1 MKSELLGV
9 CFDRYMYR
17 NLETILL
24 ILSHDFFTL
33 QTMYTRVPHS
43 FHFDFL
49 LGRQKKLELRVPS
62 YVFFFHVLTMWT
74 HGSGSRNNSLDTFL
88 GAV

>member
-1 MKSELLGV
+1 M
-9 CFDRYMYR
+9 CFDRYMYG

-33 QTMYTRVPHS
+33 QTMYPRVHHS
-43 FHFDFL
+43 FHFDFV
-49 LGRQKKLELRVPS
+49 LGRQKKLELRV
-62 YVFFFHVLTMWT
+62 LTMWT
-74 HGSGSRNNSLDTFL
+74 HGWGSRNNNLDTFL

>member
-9 CFDRYMYR
+9 CFDRYMYG

-33 QTMYTRVPHS
+33 QTMYPRVPHS
-43 FHFDFL
+43 FYFDFL
-49 LGRQKKLELRVPS
+49 LGRRQKLELRVPPS
-62 YVFFFHVLTMWT
+62 VYFFHVLTMRT
-74 HGSGSRNNSLDTFL
+74 HESGSRNNNLDTFL

>member
-62 YVFFFHVLTMWT
+62 YVFFFSCTYHVDAWI
-74 HGSGSRNNSLDTFL
+74 GFEEQQP
-88 GAV
+88 